1 MTNLLGASEIR
12 ELAAQLDL
20 KPTKKLGQNFVVD
33 SNICRKIVKLAQV
46 GKDDIALEIGPGLG
60 SLTLALLD
68 SAQQVVAV
76 EIDDRLAK
84 QLPITVENHG
94 FKNKNLMVI
103 NQDAMQ
109 LREISIKPTVL
120 VANLPY
126 NISVPVL
133 LNTLEH
139 FPSINRGVVM
149 VQSEVAERLAAKPN
163 NKQYG
168 SPTVKA
174 NWWSS
179 LSLSGSV
186 SRSVFWPVPNVDS
199 SLVRFDRH
207 PPLGSENE
215 RVATFAVID
224 LLNTLEHFPSINR
237 GVVMVQSEVAER
249 LAAKPNNKQYGSPT
263 VKANWWSSLS
273 LSGSVSRS
281 VFWPVPN
288 VDSSLV
294 RFDRHPPL
302 GSENERVATFAV
314 IDQAFAK
321 RRKMMRAALN
331 QLTGTDSEK
340 LLLDS
345 GIDPT
350 IRGEALSVA
359 QFFQIGKQVIKHNS
373 SK

>member
-33 SNICRKIVKLAQV
+33 ANICRKIAKLAQV

-68 SAQQVVAV
+68 SAKQVVAV

-84 QLPITVENHG
+84 QLPTTVENHG
-94 FKNKNLMVI
+94 FKNKDLMVI

-133 LNTLEH
+133 LNILEH

-186 SRSVFWPVPNVDS
+186 
-199 SLVRFDRH
+199 
-207 PPLGSENE
+207 
-215 RVATFAVID
+215 A
-224 LLNTLEHFPSINR
+224 
-237 GVVMVQSEVAER
+237 
-249 LAAKPNNKQYGSPT
+249 
-263 VKANWWSSLS
+263 
-273 LSGSVSRS
+273 RS

>member
-12 ELAAQLDL
+12 EIAAQLDL

-94 FKNKNLMVI
+94 FKNKDLMVI

-133 LNTLEH
+133 LN
-139 FPSINRGVVM
+139 I
-149 VQSEVAERLAAKPN
+149 
-163 NKQYG
+163 
-168 SPTVKA
+168 
-174 NWWSS
+174 
-179 LSLSGSV
+179 
-186 SRSVFWPVPNVDS
+186 
-199 SLVRFDRH
+199 
-207 PPLGSENE
+207 
-215 RVATFAVID
+215 
-224 LLNTLEHFPSINR
+224 LEHFPSINR